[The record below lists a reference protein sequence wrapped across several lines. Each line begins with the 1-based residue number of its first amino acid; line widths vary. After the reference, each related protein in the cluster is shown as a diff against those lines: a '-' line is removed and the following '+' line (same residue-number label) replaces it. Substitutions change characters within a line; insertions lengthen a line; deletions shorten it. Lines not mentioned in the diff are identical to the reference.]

1 MYTTVNNSHPAPKRS
16 AGRSNTWL
24 IILISFFCGVLFT
37 FIIGIF
43 ALPHSSAPA
52 NTAQSGSVTIILSP
66 DILDILAERG
76 LAKLPSQIPVS
87 LSQIQFTTQQNGTLQ
102 LTAQAHTALGITEP
116 VSFNCAPYIS
126 SSGQLR
132 VAINSA
138 QLGGLPVTGFTS
150 AVESLLNS
158 QFDAV
163 TAGYIS
169 SGFTYRLTNVE
180 VVSGG
185 LSVTAIVSANNI
197 ALLRYP

>member
-1 MYTTVNNSHPAPKRS
+1 MYTTVNNSQPAPKPS
-16 AGRSNTWL
+16 ARRANTWL
-24 IILISFFCGVLFT
+24 IILISFFCGSLFT
-37 FIIGIF
+37 IIIGVF
-43 ALPHSSAPA
+43 ALPHSSASVK
-52 NTAQSGSVTIILSP
+52 TAQNGSVTIILSP
-66 DILDILAERG
+66 DMLDILAERG

-87 LSQIQFTTQQNGTLQ
+87 LSQIQFAARQNGTLQ
-102 LTAQAHTALGITEP
+102 LSAEAHTALGITEP

-138 QLGGLPVTGFTS
+138 QLGGLPVTGVTS

-163 TAGYIS
+163 TSGYLT
-169 SGFTYRLTNVE
+169 SGFTYRLVNVV

-185 LSVTAIVSANNI
+185 LSVTAIVSANTL
-197 ALLRYP
+197 ALVHIP